1 MRPFREEPGL
11 ASQVQSLLRVGEF
24 EFDPATGELRRDQ
37 AVTRLQ
43 PQCAALLSHLAGHAG
58 AVVTR
63 ESLQAA
69 LWSRDTFVEFEDG
82 LNHAVARLREAF
94 SDSAR
99 QPRYIETIP
108 RRGYRL
114 IAPVAPVHAPS
125 PATVPA
131 YEPPADAPRAAE
143 PASSAEPA
151 PAAPPAGAI
160 RRGRLAAVTAGA
172 ALVLLAG
179 AWWLIPSRGA
189 GAATGR
195 APEALAYQEYLKGS
209 VQLERYGDHQAVDK
223 ALEHFRIAAGRDP
236 DFAAA
241 HAGLAMAYMQRMMYD
256 SDPTRFLHEA
266 GEAARRAVAL
276 DPGLAEARLAL
287 GRFKAHFEWDWPGA
301 EREFAAGVSLH
312 PTNMVAR
319 GYYSAFLMAM
329 GRFDEAI
336 AFTGDTLAI
345 APHSLSAHAMLAE
358 AHVASGR
365 LADAIATSNR
375 ALAIDPSFS
384 VMHRYLA
391 TAYLPSDPARAIE
404 ESKLV
409 LVPDA
414 ANVLA
419 LRAAVAACAGARSE
433 ALTLKA
439 QLNQV
444 MATQYVRRT
453 RLAMIETCLGN
464 KDAAF
469 EWLEKGAAAHELDM
483 AQLRSLPLLGPLKD
497 DARFG
502 RLLSMVG
509 LQ

>member
-1 MRPFREEPGL
+1 MRPFREEPDL
-11 ASQVQSLLRVGEF
+11 ASQGRSLMRVGEF
-24 EFDPATGELRRDQ
+24 EFDPATGELRRNQ
-37 AVTRLQ
+37 GVTRLQ

-63 ESLQAA
+63 EALQAA

-94 SDSAR
+94 GDSAR

-108 RRGYRL
+108 RHGYRL
-114 IAPVAPVHAPS
+114 IAPVAPVEAPAS
-125 PATVPA
+125 APAPA
-131 YEPPADAPRAAE
+131 YESPADAPRAAE
-143 PASSAEPA
+143 PASSAGSA
-151 PAAPPAGAI
+151 PAAPPARVI
-160 RRGRLAAVTAGA
+160 RRGRLAAAAAA

-179 AWWLIPSRGA
+179 AWWLMPVRGA
-189 GAATGR
+189 GAAAGR
-195 APEALAYQEYLKGS
+195 APDPLAFQEYLKGS
-209 VQLERYGDHQAVDK
+209 IQLERYGDHQAVDK
-223 ALEHFRIAAGRDP
+223 ALEHFRAAAGRDP
-236 DFAAA
+236 EFAAA

-256 SDPTRFLHEA
+256 SDPTRFLREA
-266 GEAARRAVAL
+266 GDAARRAVAL
-276 DPGLAEARLAL
+276 APGLAEARLAL
-287 GRFKAHFEWDWPGA
+287 GRFKAHFEWDWPGG
-301 EREFAAGVSLH
+301 EREFAAGVALH

-358 AHVASGR
+358 AQVASHR
-365 LADAIATSNR
+365 LTDAIATSNR

-404 ESKLV
+404 ESKRV

-433 ALTLKA
+433 ALALRA
-439 QLNQV
+439 QLDQV
-444 MATQYVRRT
+444 MATQYVRQT

-469 EWLEKGAAAHELDM
+469 DWLEKGAAAHELDM
-483 AQLRSLPLLGPLKD
+483 AQLRSLPLLGPLRD

-502 RLLSMVG
+502 SLLGKVG